1 MLAGYSHNH
10 IPFPANLPFCV
21 EKIILKDSSVIFSMW
36 NWKLGI
42 HIHETLSVYG
52 IILIVTLIK
61 IYLFIVT
68 WEGGHPKMTY
78 DNDSSLRCTY
88 LDKSEAI
95 KHGFTL

>member
-1 MLAGYSHNH
+1 
-10 IPFPANLPFCV
+10 
-21 EKIILKDSSVIFSMW
+21 MW

-42 HIHETLSVYG
+42 HIHETLYVYG
-52 IILIVTLIK
+52 IRLIVTLIK

-78 DNDSSLRCTY
+78 DNYNSLRCTY